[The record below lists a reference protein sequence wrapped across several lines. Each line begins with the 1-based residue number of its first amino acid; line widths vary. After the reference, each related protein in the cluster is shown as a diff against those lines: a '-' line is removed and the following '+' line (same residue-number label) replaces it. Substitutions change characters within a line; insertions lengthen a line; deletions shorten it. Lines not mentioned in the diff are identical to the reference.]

1 MSVISDYTMLYI
13 IVICINF
20 IMFALAINVY
30 YLFSQY
36 VCVCLVHSVHLC
48 VPLVTNCWYTIF
60 TMQCTISACIVNLS
74 SSLIYMY
81 NITLLRH
88 GAT

>member
-1 MSVISDYTMLYI
+1 
-13 IVICINF
+13 
-20 IMFALAINVY
+20 MFALSINVY

-60 TMQCTISACIVNLS
+60 TITISACIVNLS

-81 NITLLRH
+81 NLTLLRH